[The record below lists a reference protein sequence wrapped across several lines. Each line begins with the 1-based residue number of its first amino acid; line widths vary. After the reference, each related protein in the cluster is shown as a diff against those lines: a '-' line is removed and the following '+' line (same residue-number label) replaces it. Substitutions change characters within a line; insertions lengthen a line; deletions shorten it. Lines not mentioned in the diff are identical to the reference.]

1 MNASTRKYE
10 EISFDNVEKKLG
22 QSFLFF
28 ENDQFVQSKLISYLS
43 YPEET
48 ECYSLSTAYNLNH
61 IVEGA
66 LCISDDISG
75 LYNYFDLDDCYKY
88 DVKKKQEDIE
98 KYGLLRFDDVSYFMS
113 KDIYDLFNVK
123 YLSVSI
129 GKGMITMKKMENYIA
144 RFA

>member
-1 MNASTRKYE
+1 M
-10 EISFDNVEKKLG
+10 
-22 QSFLFF
+22 
-28 ENDQFVQSKLISYLS
+28 
-43 YPEET
+43 
-48 ECYSLSTAYNLNH
+48 
-61 IVEGA
+61 
-66 LCISDDISG
+66 
-75 LYNYFDLDDCYKY
+75 
-88 DVKKKQEDIE
+88 KKKQEDIE